1 MDDFGIIKLQ
11 NIAYVNSQIASALIE
26 LEAMKSENAEAERH
40 GHSLAWSYNEFCSL
54 IDKYQLGHNAVLTNF
69 QNGL

>member
-11 NIAYVNSQIASALIE
+11 NIAYVNSQIASFYAE
-26 LEAMKSENAEAERH
+26 LEAMKSENLQAEH
-40 GHSLAWSYNEFCSL
+40 LGQSMPWSYNEFNSL